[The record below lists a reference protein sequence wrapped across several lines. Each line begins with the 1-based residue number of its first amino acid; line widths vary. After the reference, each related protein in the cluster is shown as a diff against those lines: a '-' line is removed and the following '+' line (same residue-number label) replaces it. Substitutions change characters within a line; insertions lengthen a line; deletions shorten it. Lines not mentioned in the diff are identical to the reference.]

1 VLVVR
6 HRLPGGLMRGF
17 ASVFVSLFAAAALT
31 LCAAAVT
38 LHRGNQNDPDTL
50 DPHKSTGSWESN
62 ILGDLLIGLTTEDP
76 GANPIPGAAES
87 WTISEDG
94 LVWTFRMRRGALW
107 SDGVPVTA
115 RDFVYSFRRQLDP
128 ATASQY
134 ASMMY
139 DIAGAEAVNTGKA
152 PLEALG
158 VTAIDDETLEMR
170 LVHPAPYLPQLLM
183 HQITYPV
190 PQHIVEKLGDD
201 WSKPGNYV
209 SNGPFTLKEW
219 RPNDHVTLEKN
230 PRFYDAA
237 NVTIDE
243 VVFYPTDD
251 SETALKRFRTGELDL
266 NIGFPSQQI
275 DYLRKSMGPELHVA
289 TLVNVRYIAMNLK
302 RPPFDDVRVRRA
314 IALAVNREKIASE
327 ILRAGEQPAYS
338 LVPPGTAGYSDGP
351 AVAFQAMPMA
361 DRLAEARRLLA
372 EAGYGPGKPLTF
384 QYRYIGDPD
393 SRRMAAA
400 LQGMWAAVGI
410 KVDVSVSEK
419 KIHYNTVRAGD
430 YDVSENNWF
439 GDYNDAK
446 NFLFLTQPSSD
457 EMNVSKYANP
467 EFERLIRASDQ
478 ERDADKR
485 AALMKQAEALMLEE
499 MPITPVFFGVSR
511 NLVHVWVKG
520 WEDNLLN
527 VHRSRFM
534 TIEGRDTAAA
544 AKAANGAQADAV
556 AAEGG
561 SSGDRPWYWW
571 LVAAWEWLAGLLC
584 AWFGVACPAG

>member
-1 VLVVR
+1 
-6 HRLPGGLMRGF
+6 MRGF
-17 ASVFVSLFAAAALT
+17 AKSAVALIAAAVLT
-31 LCAAAVT
+31 FAAAAVT

-62 ILGDLLIGLTTEDP
+62 ILGDLMLGLTTEDAA
-76 GANPIPGAAES
+76 ANPIPGAAES
-87 WTISEDG
+87 WTVSDDG
-94 LVWTFRMRRGALW
+94 LVWTFKMRKGALW

-115 RDFVYSFRRQLDP
+115 QDFVYSFRRQLDP

-139 DIAGAEAVNTGKA
+139 DIEGAEAVNTGKA
-152 PLEALG
+152 PLETLG
-158 VTAIDDETLEMR
+158 VTAIDAGTLEMR

-183 HQITYPV
+183 HQINYPV
-190 PQHIVEKLGDD
+190 PEHVVEKLGDD

-209 SNGPFTLKEW
+209 SNGPFTLASW

-237 NVTIDE
+237 NVKIDE

-251 SETALKRFRTGELDL
+251 SEAALKRFRTGDLDL

-275 DYLRKSMGPELHVA
+275 DYLRKTMAAELHVA

-302 RPPFDDVRVRRA
+302 RPAFQDIRVRRA
-314 IALAVNREKIASE
+314 IALAINREKVASE

-338 LVPPGTAGYSDGP
+338 LVPPGTAGYDDGP
-351 AVAFQAMPMA
+351 IADFKAMPMA
-361 DRLAEARRLLA
+361 ERIAEAKRLLA
-372 EAGYGPGKPLTF
+372 ETGYGPGHPLTF

-410 KVDVSVSEK
+410 QVDVSVSEK

-446 NFLFLTQPSSD
+446 NFLFLTQPSAD
-457 EMNVSKYANP
+457 EMNVSKYASQDY
-467 EFERLIRASDQ
+467 ERLIRASDQ
-478 ERDADKR
+478 ERDAGKR
-485 AALMKQAEALMLEE
+485 AALMKQAEALMLADT
-499 MPITPVFFGVSR
+499 PITPVFYGVSR
-511 NLVHVWVKG
+511 NLVHIWVKG

-534 TIEGRDTAAA
+534 SIEGRDTGVAAQAGKAAPAAA
-544 AKAANGAQADAV
+544 AADA
-556 AAEGG
+556 GRG
-561 SSGDRPWYWW
+561 GDRPWYWW
-571 LVAAWEWLAGLLC
+571 LAAAWDWFLGLLC

>member
-1 VLVVR
+1 
-6 HRLPGGLMRGF
+6 MRDLARAF
-17 ASVFVSLFAAAALT
+17 LALIAAAALT
-31 LCAAAVT
+31 FSAAAVT
-38 LHRGNQNDPDTL
+38 LNRGNQNDPDTL

-62 ILGDLLIGLTTEDP
+62 ILGDLMVGLTTEDA

-87 WTISEDG
+87 WTVSEDG
-94 LVWTFRMRRGALW
+94 LVWTFKMRKGAVW

-115 RDFVYSFRRQLDP
+115 RDFEYSFRRQLDP

-139 DIAGAEAVNTGKA
+139 DIVGAEAVNTGQA
-152 PLEALG
+152 PLDTLG
-158 VTAIDDETLEMR
+158 VKALDDETLEMR

-183 HQITYPV
+183 HQITYAV
-190 PQHIVEKLGDD
+190 PQHVVEKLGDD
-201 WSKPGNYV
+201 WTKPGNYV

-219 RPNDHVTLEKN
+219 RPNDHITLEKN

-237 NVTIDE
+237 NVRLDE

-266 NIGFPSQQI
+266 NVGFPSQQI
-275 DYLRKSMGPELHVA
+275 DYLRKNMAAELHVA
-289 TLVNVRYIAMNLK
+289 TLVNVRYVAMNLK
-302 RPPFDDVRVRRA
+302 RPPFDDIRVRRA
-314 IALAVNREKIASE
+314 ISLAINREKIASE

-351 AVAFQAMPMA
+351 MVSFKATPMTE
-361 DRLAEARRLLA
+361 RLEEARRLLA
-372 EAGYGPGKPLTF
+372 EAGYGPGHPLTF

-400 LQGMWAAVGI
+400 LQGMWAAAGM

-419 KIHYNTVRAGD
+419 KVHYNAVRAGD

-467 EFERLIRASDQ
+467 EYEALIRASDQ
-478 ERDADKR
+478 ERDAGKR
-485 AALMKQAEALMLEE
+485 AALMKQAEALMLSE
-499 MPITPVFFGVSR
+499 MPITPVFYGVSR
-511 NLVHVWVKG
+511 NLVHTWVKG
-520 WEDNLLN
+520 WEDNILN

-534 TIEGRDTAAA
+534 SIEGRNPGAA
-544 AKAANGAQADAV
+544 AKQAGDASAAV
-556 AAEGG
+556 AEPQG
-561 SSGDRPWYWW
+561 GDRPWYWW
-571 LVAAWEWLAGLLC
+571 LVAAWEWFTGLLC